1 MLDLHGKTAIV
12 TGASRG
18 IGAAIAKKLASC
30 GASVAIIYKGSEEKA
45 QSVKAEITE
54 SYGTACEI
62 FKCDVA
68 SSSECVATVK
78 AVTEALGAP
87 DILVNN
93 AGITKD
99 SLLVTMEEEAFDAV
113 IDTNLKG
120 AFNMI
125 KACGRSFI
133 KKKYGKII
141 NISSV
146 SGLMGLAGQA
156 NYSASKAGLI
166 GLTKAVAKE
175 FAGKN
180 ICCNAIA
187 PGFIKTDMTK
197 DMSEEDFISA
207 IPLKRLGEA
216 EDVADLCLFLASSM
230 SDYITGEVIR
240 ADGGLCM

>member
-12 TGASRG
+12 TGPSRG

-68 SSSECVATVK
+68 SSYECVATVK

-113 IDTNLKG
+113 VDTNLKG

-133 KKKYGKII
+133 KKKKGLVIRLALSFVLLVISVYLSFSAQVQALPLPDILRNTYTQTSYLPRFLFLHFHTI
-141 NISSV
+141 RNNSDPSSV
-146 SGLMGLAGQA
+146 SV
-156 NYSASKAGLI
+156 K
-166 GLTKAVAKE
+166 
-175 FAGKN
+175 
-180 ICCNAIA
+180 
-187 PGFIKTDMTK
+187 
-197 DMSEEDFISA
+197 
-207 IPLKRLGEA
+207 
-216 EDVADLCLFLASSM
+216 
-230 SDYITGEVIR
+230 
-240 ADGGLCM
+240 

>member
-30 GASVAIIYKGSEEKA
+30 GASVAIMYKGSEEKA

-68 SSSECVATVK
+68 SSYECVATVK

-113 IDTNLKG
+113 VDTNLKG